1 MQFED
6 CDNDFVQ
13 KLQEIS
19 QLIFPTRCLGC
30 HKLSSTIC
38 TDCLTHWKRKK
49 FITKQSDLSVYST
62 ISYTPVAASI
72 ILAAK
77 ENGDSTADQLLID
90 AIVWQIKN
98 LEFDLNKIRLVP
110 IPSSKRS
117 IRNRGRSFIIDIVQ
131 QISRQ
136 TGIPMLDCL
145 TLTGKTIDQSR
156 LNRQQRLQNMKGAF
170 SMKAMARGELLLID
184 DVITTGATLKEAAR
198 ALNSQGFHAQ
208 ISAITACVAQP
219 LR

>member
-1 MQFED
+1 M
-6 CDNDFVQ
+6 Q

-19 QLIFPTRCLGC
+19 QLIFPTSCLGC
-30 HKLSSTIC
+30 HKLSPTIC
-38 TDCLTHWKRKK
+38 TDCLTQWEKRKFK
-49 FITKQSDLSVYST
+49 TKYSDLSVYST
-62 ISYTPVAASI
+62 FSYTPVAASV

-77 ENGDSTADQLLID
+77 ENGDSTADKLLID
-90 AIVWQIKN
+90 AIVWQIEN
-98 LEFDLNKIRLVP
+98 LELDFNKIRLVP

-117 IRNRGRSFIIDIVQ
+117 IRNRGRSFIVNIVE
-131 QISRQ
+131 QISQQ

>member
-1 MQFED
+1 MRTMQD
-6 CDNDFVQ
+6 
-13 KLQEIS
+13 IA
-19 QLIFPTRCLGC
+19 QLLFPTRCLGC
-30 HKLSSTIC
+30 HKLSPVICPDCSVQWKKSKFVTRYSSLTVHST
-38 TDCLTHWKRKK
+38 
-49 FITKQSDLSVYST
+49 VM
-62 ISYTPVAASI
+62 YTPVAAKI
-72 ILAAK
+72 IMAAK
-77 ENGDSTADQLLID
+77 ENGASSADKLLVD
-90 AIVWQIKN
+90 AIMWQIRKQEFN
-98 LEFDLNKIRLVP
+98 LNSIRLVP

-136 TGIPMLDCL
+136 TGIPVLDCL
-145 TLTGKTIDQSR
+145 DLTGKTIDQSR
-156 LNRQQRLQNMKGAF
+156 LNRQQRLQNMKGAI
-170 SMKAMARGELLLID
+170 SMKAVARGELLLID

>member
-1 MQFED
+1 MHTM
-6 CDNDFVQ
+6 
-13 KLQEIS
+13 QEIS
-19 QLIFPTRCLGC
+19 QLMFPTRCLGC
-30 HKLSSTIC
+30 HKLSSIIC
-38 TDCLTHWKRKK
+38 TNCSTQWKKSKYVTKHSSLTVH
-49 FITKQSDLSVYST
+49 ST
-62 ISYTPVAASI
+62 ILYTPVAAKI

-77 ENGDSTADQLLID
+77 ENGAASADNMLID
-90 AIVWQIKN
+90 AIMWQIQN
-98 LEFDLNKIRLVP
+98 LEFNLNNIRLVP

-117 IRNRGRSFIIDIVQ
+117 IRNRGRSFIIDIAQ

-136 TGIPMLDCL
+136 TGIPVLDCL
-145 TLTGKTIDQSR
+145 NLTGRTIDQSR
-156 LNRQQRLQNMKGAF
+156 LNRKQRLENMKGAI
-170 SMKAMARGELLLID
+170 SMKAVARGELLLID

>member
-1 MQFED
+1 MHT
-6 CDNDFVQ
+6 V
-13 KLQEIS
+13 QEIS

-30 HKLSSTIC
+30 NKLSSIIC
-38 TDCLTHWKRKK
+38 PDCSTQWEKSK
-49 FITKQSDLSVYST
+49 FITRQSGLTVHST
-62 ISYTPVAASI
+62 ILYTPVAAKI

-77 ENGDSTADQLLID
+77 ENGSSSADKLLMEAIMWQL
-90 AIVWQIKN
+90 QN
-98 LEFDLNKIRLVP
+98 LDFNLNNIRLVP

-131 QISRQ
+131 QISQQ
-136 TGIPMLDCL
+136 TGIPVLDCL
-145 TLTGKTIDQSR
+145 SLTGKTIYQSR
-156 LNRQQRLQNMKGAF
+156 LNRKQRLENMKGAI
-170 SMKAMARGELLLID
+170 SMKAVARGELLLID

-198 ALNSQGFHAQ
+198 ALNSQGFYAQ

>member
-1 MQFED
+1 MRTMQD
-6 CDNDFVQ
+6 
-13 KLQEIS
+13 IA

-30 HKLSSTIC
+30 HKLSPVICSDCSVQWTKSKFVTRYSNLTVHSTV
-38 TDCLTHWKRKK
+38 T
-49 FITKQSDLSVYST
+49 
-62 ISYTPVAASI
+62 YTPVAAKI
-72 ILAAK
+72 IMAAK
-77 ENGDSTADQLLID
+77 ENGASSADKLLVD
-90 AIVWQIKN
+90 AIMWQIQKQEFN
-98 LEFDLNKIRLVP
+98 LNNIRLVP

-136 TGIPMLDCL
+136 TGIPVLDCL
-145 TLTGKTIDQSR
+145 DLTGKTIDQSR
-156 LNRQQRLQNMKGAF
+156 LNRQQRLQNMKGAI
-170 SMKAMARGELLLID
+170 SMKAVARGELLLID

>member
-1 MQFED
+1 M
-6 CDNDFVQ
+6 
-13 KLQEIS
+13 
-19 QLIFPTRCLGC
+19 
-30 HKLSSTIC
+30 
-38 TDCLTHWKRKK
+38 
-49 FITKQSDLSVYST
+49 
-62 ISYTPVAASI
+62 YTPVAAKI
-72 ILAAK
+72 IMAAK
-77 ENGDSTADQLLID
+77 ENGASSADKLLVD
-90 AIVWQIKN
+90 AIMWQIRKQEFN
-98 LEFDLNKIRLVP
+98 LNSIRLVP

-136 TGIPMLDCL
+136 TGIPVLDCL
-145 TLTGKTIDQSR
+145 DLTGKTIDQSR
-156 LNRQQRLQNMKGAF
+156 LNRQQRLQNMKGAI
-170 SMKAMARGELLLID
+170 SMKAVARGELLLID

>member
-1 MQFED
+1 MRTM
-6 CDNDFVQ
+6 
-13 KLQEIS
+13 QEIS
-19 QLIFPTRCLGC
+19 QLIFPARCLGC
-30 HKLSSTIC
+30 HKLAPNIC
-38 TDCLTHWKRKK
+38 SNCLTQWQTDNFVTRFSNLAVHSA
-49 FITKQSDLSVYST
+49 IL
-62 ISYTPVAASI
+62 YTPVAAKI

-77 ENGDSTADQLLID
+77 ENGTLAADQLLIQ
-90 AIVWQIKN
+90 AIKGQIEN
-98 LEFDLNKIRLVP
+98 VVPHSSRFRLVP

-117 IRNRGRSFIIDIVQ
+117 NRNRGRSFMVAIVR
-131 QISRQ
+131 QISKE

-145 TLTGKTIDQSR
+145 ALTGRSADQSG
-156 LNRQQRLQNMKGAF
+156 LNRKQRLQNMNGAI
-170 SMKAMARGELLLID
+170 SMKAVARGELILID